1 MNEEVQALATHTN
14 PRPGF
19 WKTFG
24 LFMLWFIMPMTAFM
38 EMTKQFSRNDDP
50 NKR

>member
-1 MNEEVQALATHTN
+1 MSETPQTPPRQ

-24 LFMLWFIMPMTAFM
+24 LFMLWFVMPMTAFM